1 MRPSELKIMA
11 DSTKQLLIELK
22 SDGGNAGAFTGVLS
36 TYDNVDSVGDIC
48 ARGCYAKDL
57 AINGTK
63 RPLLWQHDPH
73 QPIGS
78 FEVVDS
84 EKALTIAGKINLD
97 VPQGKTAYSLLKAG
111 DIDGLSIGYS
121 AMEATWDAEGHRVLT
136 EVKLWEGSVV
146 TFPAN
151 EQATIT
157 NVKEGRKEA
166 DNMDE
171 ELEKRLKA
179 LEDRL
184 DALEKSRKEDEPQE
198 DGTEDDNKQED
209 EDKKSIM
216 DSIAALTNHIK
227 TL

>member
-1 MRPSELKIMA
+1 MRGSELKIMA

-22 SDGGNAGAFTGVLS
+22 SEGGNAGAFTGVLS

-84 EKALTIAGKINLD
+84 EKALTIAGKLNLD
-97 VPQGKTAYSLLKAG
+97 VPQGQTAYALLKAG

-151 EQATIT
+151 DQATIT
-157 NVKEGRKEA
+157 NVKEGRKEG
-166 DNMDE
+166 DTMDE

-184 DALEKSRKEDEPQE
+184 DALEKSKKEDETQDDE
-198 DGTEDDNKQED
+198 TEDENQED
-209 EDKKSIM
+209 EGKKSVL
-216 DSIAALTNHIK
+216 DSIVALTAHIK